1 MVLSAFIQRGAKMLN
16 RLVIHILILHYRAT
30 AQLGKASI
38 TQIELKEQ
46 CITRCEK
53 SNGDLFN
60 ELHQHTN
67 DVLQQGARMPAETE
81 DF

>member
-1 MVLSAFIQRGAKMLN
+1 MHMLIFCW
-16 RLVIHILILHYRAT
+16 RVT

-46 CITRCEK
+46 YVKGCEK
-53 SNGDLFN
+53 SNGDLFT

-67 DVLQQGARMPAETE
+67 DVLQQGARMPAEAE
-81 DF
+81 D